1 MPGNSTPDYYW
12 VLQVNSMAEKEVI
25 DAAYRGLAK
34 KYHPDRYKG
43 SDGNER
49 MREINLAYEVL
60 GDQDKRLAYDVRRS
74 QQSTAQKD
82 TSSRPEYQVGRQN
95 KRLRIHT
102 SNPLILKVRRA
113 RKQNKDHSKKHLPGI
128 VLPILKLATI
138 RTGKALDQRA
148 PVNKN
153 TRLIPN
159 RQLILADGHG
169 I

>member
-1 MPGNSTPDYYW
+1 M
-12 VLQVNSMAEKEVI
+12 M
-25 DAAYRGLAK
+25 
-34 KYHPDRYKG
+34 
-43 SDGNER
+43 
-49 MREINLAYEVL
+49 L
-60 GDQDKRLAYDVRRS
+60 GVHSS
-74 QQSTAQKD
+74 QQLKRILVHVQSTK
-82 TSSRPEYQVGRQN
+82 VGRQN

-159 RQLILADGHG
+159 RQLILADGPV